1 MDSMEPK
8 SLYVEFDVI
17 LYQPYIRK
25 KSQEK
30 RRYTFEI
37 ATSKIIWHHRENDR
51 FHDDVKKLPPEASV
65 CSVLLFYRLCKNY
78 IHKNLI
84 E

>member
-1 MDSMEPK
+1 ME
-8 SLYVEFDVI
+8 
-17 LYQPYIRK
+17 K

-51 FHDDVKKLPPEASV
+51 FHDDDVKKLPPEASV